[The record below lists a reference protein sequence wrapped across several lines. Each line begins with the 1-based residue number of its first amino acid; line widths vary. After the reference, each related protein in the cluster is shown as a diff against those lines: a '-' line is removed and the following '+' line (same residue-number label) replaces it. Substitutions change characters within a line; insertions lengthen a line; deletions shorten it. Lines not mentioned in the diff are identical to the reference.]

1 MVIEERRTNSVAMRV
16 SSRAAELA
24 VAVASGA
31 PVVPAVWVALGA
43 PDDPAELAVWAAL
56 VVLES
61 PVAQVALV
69 VPESPVAQVVPES
82 PAVRELETGPVA
94 APELVINPVVVGP
107 ETALVVAAVRE
118 ADQVE
123 VPLRI
128 KSVTGPRRHD
138 QVLLL
143 TVEDLAAEVVETT
156 LEQAAAEA
164 VKAWEAA
171 E

>member
-1 MVIEERRTNSVAMRV
+1 MGTGRRRISLAGRGLAGRV
-16 SSRAAELA
+16 VGSRVLA
-24 VAVASGA
+24 PEDPG
-31 PVVPAVWVALGA
+31 VPAVSG
-43 PDDPAELAVWAAL
+43 
-56 VVLES
+56 
-61 PVAQVALV
+61 ALV
-69 VPESPVAQVVPES
+69 VPEDPVVRAALVVPENLVVPAVLAALVVPENPAVPDGPVVPAARVLQES
-82 PAVRELETGPVA
+82 PAVRALAIVLAGVQE
-94 APELVINPVVVGP
+94 P
-107 ETALVVAAVRE
+107 ETALVEAAPER
-118 ADQVE
+118 DQVA
-123 VPLRI
+123 VPLKI